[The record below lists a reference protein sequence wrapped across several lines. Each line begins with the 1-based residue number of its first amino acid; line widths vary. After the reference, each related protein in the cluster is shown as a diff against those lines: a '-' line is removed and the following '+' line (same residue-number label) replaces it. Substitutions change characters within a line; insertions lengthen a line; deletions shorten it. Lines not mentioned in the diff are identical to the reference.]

1 MMPLLI
7 TTLYLAGT
15 ALSAAACTVSPAA
28 IPALAL
34 VGVGCGFMM
43 RAWETSN
50 ERITQTEM
58 T

>member
-1 MMPLLI
+1 MIPTLI

-34 VGVGCGFMM
+34 VGMGCGFMM
-43 RAWETSN
+43 RAWEVS
-50 ERITQTEM
+50 Q
-58 T
+58 